1 MNLHHISD
9 WNYSASNLQPGNSGF
24 VHSGSALA
32 AWGITCTPQPGSA
45 PCQEL
50 ATSPL
55 SSGYINHFQIEY
67 DPAQHGGND
76 HAALAPLA
84 SLSYV
89 VPFTTPTSQNRCHGP
104 THVSNQAQASY
115 TSALGTSAATPMS
128 AVSYYVGNPPC
139 TPGQLQI
146 QKQILPPAST
156 SSIPTSGL
164 VSFRLELT
172 NLSSSQTLD
181 IARLVDQPGVMG
193 VQATVVGV
201 TCSTLGGGAK
211 CPTTAVVPGVRT
223 PAVGAPAPLANPW
236 EIDHEWGSVGNATFP
251 PGSALE
257 FIVTCQLSDPTRRF
271 NCFTNR
277 ADFSGDNDPNGWV
290 PGSAQVWLCPPPAP
304 ELSLQKQVDLQIAA
318 PDAWVT
324 YTLIVTN
331 IGAASADGAVLF
343 DPMPPILL
351 AANPAGYSNITCTDL
366 SGSAWLPNPHGVAAC
381 PGVSSGPSGLS
392 ATIATLGPNAALR
405 FTYQAKMP
413 GASQAPVSVPN
424 AATVIAPSPGG
435 LSFGAGT
442 AQSHQ
447 NVQVIAPA
455 VVGPP
460 PSTARVPALDLRS
473 IALLALAMLAL
484 GLWRAARP
492 R

>member
-1 MNLHHISD
+1 M
-9 WNYSASNLQPGNSGF
+9 
-24 VHSGSALA
+24 
-32 AWGITCTPQPGSA
+32 
-45 PCQEL
+45 
-50 ATSPL
+50 
-55 SSGYINHFQIEY
+55 
-67 DPAQHGGND
+67 
-76 HAALAPLA
+76 
-84 SLSYV
+84 
-89 VPFTTPTSQNRCHGP
+89 
-104 THVSNQAQASY
+104 
-115 TSALGTSAATPMS
+115 
-128 AVSYYVGNPPC
+128 
-139 TPGQLQI
+139 
-146 QKQILPPAST
+146 
-156 SSIPTSGL
+156 
-164 VSFRLELT
+164 
-172 NLSSSQTLD
+172 
-181 IARLVDQPGVMG
+181 
-193 VQATVVGV
+193 
-201 TCSTLGGGAK
+201 
-211 CPTTAVVPGVRT
+211 
-223 PAVGAPAPLANPW
+223 
-236 EIDHEWGSVGNATFP
+236 
-251 PGSALE
+251 
-257 FIVTCQLSDPTRRF
+257 TCQLSDPTRRF

-381 PGVSSGPSGLS
+381 PGVSSGPAGLS
-392 ATIATLGPNAALR
+392 ATIATLSPNAALR

-424 AATVIAPSPGG
+424 AATVIAPSPDG

-460 PSTARVPALDLRS
+460 PSTARVPALDLRR

-484 GLWRAARP
+484 GLRRAARL